1 MKDEMIIDGE
11 KLALYL
17 QKCNVGKR
25 EFLEAINLSEPFLL
39 DDEMAFEI
47 EDCLSMDLF
56 KKKARV
62 GYESSIKMIKH
73 LGADVAAKIIDWEAM
88 GFEQD
93 DRIAVEELLAILG
106 YISYYNAN
114 KSQAI

>member
-1 MKDEMIIDGE
+1 MRDEMIIDGE

-47 EDCLSMDLF
+47 D
-56 KKKARV
+56 
-62 GYESSIKMIKH
+62 
-73 LGADVAAKIIDWEAM
+73 
-88 GFEQD
+88 
-93 DRIAVEELLAILG
+93 
-106 YISYYNAN
+106 YYS
-114 KSQAI
+114 KY